1 MSGSLGNKRTMANNI
16 KRFMDEKGVTR
27 RDLCDK
33 LGFKYSTVTDW
44 INAEKYPRIDKIE
57 AMANFFGVS
66 KADLVEPA
74 EPQKPVLTDRDERDI
89 QKKLKSI
96 IDDLDPSSGLAYY
109 NGDAGMDDETRDL
122 IRASLETSLRTAK
135 QLAKAKYTPKK
146 YRDKK

>member
-66 KADLVEPA
+66 KADLVEPLPAPPA
-74 EPQKPVLTDRDERDI
+74 EEPRRKGVLDLTDKEARHMQLYRT
-89 QKKLKSI
+89 L
-96 IDDLDPSSGLAYY
+96 
-109 NGDAGMDDETRDL
+109 DDEGRAVVDSVTETYAEKARD
-122 IRASLETSLRTAK
+122 AETSSDLTGI
-135 QLAKAKYTPKK
+135 
-146 YRDKK
+146 DKRA